1 MNATFGRYRL
11 LERIGQGGMAE
22 VFRAKSYGVEGFE
35 KVVVIKRILPELAE
49 RPDFVTLFV
58 QEAKLAVRLSHANVV
73 QAFDL
78 GTATGAYYIA
88 MEYVQGADL
97 AQILARAKRENR
109 ELPFAL
115 SVYVAAEVAKGL
127 DYAHRRRDENGKPL
141 TIVHRD
147 VSPQNILVSFEGEVK
162 VADFGIAKALGAPGE
177 GDELEDT
184 QSRRLRGKFA
194 YMSPEQA
201 RGEPVDARTDIFSLG
216 VVLYECITGA
226 NPFFAPSALETL
238 RRVHQCEY
246 PPPEL
251 LRPDVPAALVEL
263 LGTMLAQNREDR
275 FADAGKLHEK
285 LLSFLYSQ
293 GRRFSADDLAEFLVP
308 FREPETSGELT
319 EKLLT
324 QDKTPAPTRTS
335 SSVPKLAV
343 ATPSGEFSIPGA
355 ALKSGTAEPSQ
366 FPARFGE
373 KRDVTAVAIDWPA
386 QVKERE
392 EGKISLLLDRY
403 GGRVVTLDP
412 SLTVVLF
419 GLLDPD
425 GRDAEIA
432 ARCAL
437 AVLRSSGVLGVG
449 VHTARIVVD
458 GAGEPVSDSALTTL
472 VDMARELA
480 RTAPARVTVS
490 RSAMRL
496 LPPEY
501 HGEEAPAPAP
511 HGAQFLEPLTE
522 AARLELDSGSSGDAR
537 QRRLLD
543 GRFVGRREELRRVG
557 EVFALASRKKAKVVV
572 LSGVQGIGKTR
583 LVREVQR
590 RIKKGRYPV
599 GLHMATCLPHGR
611 TFPYSGIVCMLQS
624 LLGVEDGDDEERI
637 LATRPR
643 LRALG
648 LTDDEL
654 AGIYATLGASV
665 AAPEASLEGALFSAF
680 AQIVRSLSEDSLQ
693 VFVWDAAHCIDQ
705 ESLRLLATVHQRL
718 PRVRSVF
725 LLVARPGIP
734 LPLLAE
740 DSRVVIELADL
751 GAADTRR
758 LVEDR
763 LGVSKVPDELLA
775 FLAERAGGQPLF
787 LTELTRALVASRA
800 VTVAE
805 EQVVEMRLAD
815 VDLSLPRTLRGLVS
829 ARLAE
834 LATHERAVL
843 QAMAVLSDQVRLELL
858 VPMLELPEAELMRI
872 VSGLVERD
880 FVYPLSADTYKFR
893 SPIVRDVVEGTIL
906 AETRRA
912 LHGAAGSAL
921 EQASFPVPPSRV
933 ALHLYEA
940 GDASRASVHFAT
952 SAANELGRK
961 RYEAAARAYAK
972 ALELAEPEEMELG
985 TLLSWLSNLALAAR
999 VARRV
1004 PDLVLTDVL
1013 TEIDVRGDRPTRVRA
1028 HIAAGRIYGSQHR
1041 QAAAKTEFDAAETIA
1056 DDEPR
1061 LTREVLS
1068 SAAEVAAQQGEFER
1082 ARTLYARLA
1091 AASPP
1096 DSLPADS
1103 TPDSAASIEAFKIAS
1118 NLAFLH
1124 AATGDLVA
1132 ARSNLAAAERA
1143 VLGDPVRALEL
1154 SKTRGVVAY
1163 YSGLLADAALAFESA
1178 IDKARELG
1186 VTYEVAVNL
1195 HNLGDVFLR
1204 QNDHARAYGAFHQ
1217 SLALAT
1223 EAGHERLVLHDR
1235 MFAGYLDA
1243 LAGEAS
1249 GKEQLQQAVES
1260 AESREFFWD
1269 LLNGRRLLAELA
1281 LHAGDRAGALST
1293 FQHLAEDASRLGHR
1307 ALAAEASK
1315 RADELR

>member
-1 MNATFGRYRL
+1 VNGPVTFGRYRL

-49 RPDFVTLFV
+49 RPDFVTLFI

-88 MEYVQGADL
+88 MEYVHGADL

-115 SVYVAAEVAKGL
+115 SVYIAAEVAKGL

-177 GDELEDT
+177 SDELEDT

-201 RGEPVDARTDIFSLG
+201 KGEPVDARTDIFSLG

-226 NPFFAPSALETL
+226 NPFFAPSAIETL

-251 LRPDVPAALVEL
+251 LRPDVPAELVEL
-263 LGTMLAQNREDR
+263 LNGMLASDRNDR

-285 LLSFLYSQ
+285 LLAFLYSQ
-293 GRRFSADDLAEFLVP
+293 GRRFSSDDLADFLLP
-308 FREPETSGELT
+308 FREPEAGGDIT

-324 QDKTPAPTRTS
+324 QDKTPAPTRV
-335 SSVPKLAV
+335 SSVPSLAV
-343 ATPSGEFSIPGA
+343 STPSGEFSIPGT
-355 ALKSGTAEPSQ
+355 ALRGALAESSQ

-386 QVKERE
+386 HVKERE

-425 GRDAEIA
+425 GRDAEVA

-490 RSAMRL
+490 SAAMRL
-496 LPPEY
+496 LPSEFQ
-501 HGEEAPAPAP
+501 GEEVAGQAP

-522 AARLELDSGSSGDAR
+522 VARLEG
-537 QRRLLD
+537 Q
-543 GRFVGRREELRRVG
+543 FVGRRDELRRVG
-557 EVFALASRKKAKVVV
+557 EVFALASRKKAKVV
-572 LSGVQGIGKTR
+572 LLTGVQGIGKTR
-583 LVREVQR
+583 LLREVQR
-590 RIKKGRYPV
+590 RIKKGRFPV
-599 GLHMATCLPHGR
+599 GMHVATCLPHGR
-611 TFPYSGIVCMLQS
+611 TFPYSGIVSMLQS
-624 LLGVEDGDDEERI
+624 LLGVEDGDDEERL

-648 LTDDEL
+648 LTDEEL

-665 AAPEASLEGALFSAF
+665 PAPEGSLEGSLFSAF
-680 AQIVRSLSEDSLQ
+680 AQIVRSLAEDSLQ
-693 VFVWDAAHCIDQ
+693 VFVWDAAHCLDQ
-705 ESLRLLATVHQRL
+705 ETLRLLAAVHQRL

-725 LLVARPGIP
+725 LLAARPGVP
-734 LPLLAE
+734 LPQLAE
-740 DSRVVIELADL
+740 DSRVTIELTDL
-751 GAADTRR
+751 GASDTRR

-763 LGVSKVPDELLA
+763 LGVTKVPDELLA
-775 FLAERAGGQPLF
+775 FLSERAGGQPLF
-787 LTELTRALVASRA
+787 LTELARALVASRA

-805 EQVVEMRLAD
+805 GHVVEMRLAD
-815 VDLSLPRTLRGLVS
+815 VDLSLPRTLRGLVAS
-829 ARLAE
+829 RLAE

-858 VPMLELPEAELMRI
+858 APMLELPEEELMRI

-906 AETRRA
+906 VETRRA
-912 LHGAAGSAL
+912 LHRAAGTAL
-921 EQASFPVPPSRV
+921 EQATFPVPPSRV

-952 SAANELGRK
+952 SAANELVRK
-961 RYEAAARAYAK
+961 RYEAASRAYAK
-972 ALELAEPEEMELG
+972 ALELAEPEDTDVP
-985 TLLSWLSNLALAAR
+985 TLASWLSNLALAAR
-999 VARRV
+999 VVRRV
-1004 PDLVLTDVL
+1004 PDLDLDDVL
-1013 TEIDVRGDRPTRVRA
+1013 TEVDVRGDRVTRVRA
-1028 HIAAGRIYGSQHR
+1028 HIAAGRIGASQHR
-1041 QAAAKTEFDAAETIA
+1041 QAAAQIQFDAAETIA
-1056 DDEPR
+1056 DGDPR
-1061 LTREVLS
+1061 LQREVLS

-1082 ARTLYARLA
+1082 ARMLYARLA

-1103 TPDSAASIEAFKIAS
+1103 LPADSLPASIEAFKIAS

-1124 AATGDLVA
+1124 AATGDFAA
-1132 ARSNLAAAERA
+1132 ARSSLAAAERA

-1154 SKTRGVVAY
+1154 SKTRGLVAY
-1163 YSGLLADAALAFESA
+1163 YAGLLPDAVLAFESA
-1178 IDKARELG
+1178 IDRARELG

-1204 QNDHARAYGAFHQ
+1204 QNDRARAYGAFHQ
-1217 SLALAT
+1217 SLTLAT
-1223 EAGHERLVLHDR
+1223 ESGHERLVLHDR
-1235 MFAGYLDA
+1235 MFTGYLDA
-1243 LAGEAS
+1243 LAGDAA
-1249 GKEQLQQAVES
+1249 GKEQLAQAVET
-1260 AESREFFWD
+1260 AGTREFFWD
-1269 LLNGRRLLAELA
+1269 LLNGRRLEAELA
-1281 LHAGDRAGALST
+1281 LHEGDREGAVQRFRALSEEAT
-1293 FQHLAEDASRLGHR
+1293 RLGHR
-1307 ALAAEASK
+1307 TLSEEAARRAAELSAAS
-1315 RADELR
+1315 

>member
-1 MNATFGRYRL
+1 MNGPATFGRYRL

-49 RPDFVTLFV
+49 RPDFVTLFI

-78 GTATGAYYIA
+78 GIARDAYYIA
-88 MEYVQGADL
+88 MEYVHGADL
-97 AQILARAKRENR
+97 AQILARAKREGR

-115 SVYVAAEVAKGL
+115 SVYIAAEVAKGL
-127 DYAHRRRDENGKPL
+127 DYAHRRRDEHGKPL

-162 VADFGIAKALGAPGE
+162 VADFGIATALGAPGE
-177 GDELEDT
+177 ADELEDT

-201 RGEPVDARTDIFSLG
+201 KGEPVDARTDIFSLG

-238 RRVHQCEY
+238 RRVYQCEY

-251 LRPDVPAALVEL
+251 LRSDVPAALVEL
-263 LGTMLAQNREDR
+263 LTKMLAKNREDR

-285 LLSFLYSQ
+285 LLAFLYSQ
-293 GRRFSADDLAEFLVP
+293 GKRFTADDLADFLVP
-308 FREPETSGELT
+308 FREPEAAGHDIT

-324 QDKTPAPTRTS
+324 QDKTPAPTRPS
-335 SSVPKLAV
+335 SSIPKVSL
-343 ATPSGEFSIPGA
+343 ATPAGEFSIPGLEA
-355 ALKSGTAEPSQ
+355 VRSSSAPDAVQ

-373 KRDVTAVAIDWPA
+373 KRDVTAIAIDWPA
-386 QVKERE
+386 HVKERE
-392 EGKISLLLDRY
+392 EGKVSLLLDRY
-403 GGRVVTLDP
+403 GGKVVTLDP

-425 GRDAEIA
+425 GRDAEVA

-490 RSAMRL
+490 KPAMRL
-496 LPPEY
+496 LPGEFQ
-501 HGEEAPAPAP
+501 GEEAAPPAPP
-511 HGAQFLEPLTE
+511 GAVFLETLTE
-522 AARLELDSGSSGDAR
+522 AARFE
-537 QRRLLD
+537 
-543 GRFVGRREELRRVG
+543 GRFVGRRDELRRIG
-557 EVFALASRKKAKVVV
+557 EVFALASRKKAKVML

-583 LVREVQR
+583 LLREVQR

-599 GLHMATCLPHGR
+599 GLHVTTCIPHGR

-624 LLGVEDGDDEERI
+624 LLGVQDGDDEERI
-637 LATRPR
+637 LETRPR

-654 AGIYATLGASV
+654 AAIYATLGASV
-665 AAPEASLEGALFSAF
+665 SAPEGSLEGSLFSAF
-680 AQIVRSLSEDSLQ
+680 AQIVRSLSEDGLQ
-693 VFVWDAAHCIDQ
+693 VYVWDAAHCLDH
-705 ESLRLLATVHQRL
+705 ESLRLLATVHELL

-725 LLVARPGIP
+725 LLAARPGVP

-740 DSRVVIELADL
+740 DSRMTIELGDL
-751 GAADTRR
+751 GADDARR

-763 LGVSKVPDELLA
+763 LGVVSVPDELLA
-775 FLAERAGGQPLF
+775 FLSERAGGQPLF
-787 LTELTRALVASRA
+787 LTELARALVTSRA

-805 EQVVEMRLAD
+805 RQVVEMRLAD
-815 VDLSLPRTLRGLVS
+815 VELSLPRTLRGLVAS
-829 ARLAE
+829 RLAE

-858 VPMLELPEAELMRI
+858 APMLALSEADLLKI
-872 VSGLVERD
+872 VTGLAERD
-880 FVYPLSADTYKFR
+880 LVYPLSADTYRFR
-893 SPIVRDVVEGTIL
+893 SPIVRDVVESSIL
-906 AETRRA
+906 AETRRD
-912 LHGAAGSAL
+912 LHRAAGTAL
-921 EQASFPVPPSRV
+921 EHAAFPVPPSRV

-940 GDASRASVHFAT
+940 GDAARASVHFAT
-952 SAANELGRK
+952 SADNELARR

-972 ALELAEPEEMELG
+972 ALELADPEDMDVA
-985 TLLSWLSNLALAAR
+985 TLVAWMSNLALAAR
-999 VARRV
+999 VVRRV
-1004 PDLVLTDVL
+1004 PDLDLSDVL
-1013 TEIDVRGDRPTRVRA
+1013 SEIDVRGDRVLRVRA
-1028 HIAAGRIYGSQHR
+1028 HIAAGRICASQHR
-1041 QAAAKTEFDAAETIA
+1041 QAAAKIEFDAAEIIA
-1056 DDEPR
+1056 DDQHR
-1061 LTREVLS
+1061 LLREVLS
-1068 SAAEVAAQQGEFER
+1068 SAAEVAAQQGEFES
-1082 ARTLYARLA
+1082 ARTLYGRLA
-1091 AASPP
+1091 AASAP
-1096 DSLPADS
+1096 DSLPAD
-1103 TPDSAASIEAFKIAS
+1103 TAPDSAASVEAFKIAA

-1124 AATGDLVA
+1124 AATGDLA
-1132 ARSNLAAAERA
+1132 AGRANLAIAERTA
-1143 VLGDPVRALEL
+1143 LGDPVRAIELE
-1154 SKTRGVVAY
+1154 KARGLVAY
-1163 YSGLLADAALAFESA
+1163 YSGLLPDAALAFEAA

-1204 QNDHARAYGAFHQ
+1204 QHDRARAYGAFHQ

-1243 LAGEAS
+1243 LAGDPA
-1249 GKEQLQQAVES
+1249 GKRQLVQAVE
-1260 AESREFFWD
+1260 AAQAREFFWD
-1269 LLNGRRLLAELA
+1269 LLNGRRLLAELELEVGDAAAA
-1281 LHAGDRAGALST
+1281 LQMFAG
-1293 FQHLAEDASRLGHR
+1293 LATDAARLGHR
-1307 ALAAEASK
+1307 ALAEEAKK
-1315 RADELR
+1315 RSVASTPAP